1 VGVPELVVAGAV
13 VVAAILL
20 WRHASPARWVRVDE
34 ARHVAVLA
42 AALEGPFARL
52 LSDLPATDLHAGG
65 RSTWTLSVARPQSWS
80 YVPAVLLFPMGL
92 LFLLFRDTATLVVVV
107 RPAADGAIVRPW
119 TSLQHREPRSL
130 DFTGAHPTHPALR
143 RPRAAAAGRRGR
155 RLRP

>member
-1 VGVPELVVAGAV
+1 VFGVGVPELVVAGAV

-107 RPAADGAIVRPW
+107 RPAADGAEVHLLGTTRLSVMRTLERALAELPGGD
-119 TSLQHREPRSL
+119 RSTV
-130 DFTGAHPTHPALR
+130 DV
-143 RPRAAAAGRRGR
+143 AAA
-155 RLRP
+155 P